1 MALTDLKRQESVA
14 NVLKRLREKANL
26 TTRQAAGI
34 IGVTHTTISQYEN
47 GKREF
52 TSLRIEQLVKAY
64 GYTMDQFEKI
74 LGHKSVISYKD
85 DCITMIGQL
94 DDEQLATVRSVLS
107 QLLRRPVPQSLA
119 IQANSEGETAGP
131 DA

>member
-1 MALTDLKRQESVA
+1 MAITEQKRMTSVA
-14 NVLKRLREKANL
+14 NVMKRLREKANL

-52 TSLRIEQLVKAY
+52 SSLRIEELVKAY

-85 DCITMIGQL
+85 DCHTLIDRL
-94 DDEQLATVRSVLS
+94 DDDQLAAVRSILS
-107 QLLRRPVPQSLA
+107 QLLRQPQTQTVAARASEED
-119 IQANSEGETAGP
+119 QAVVMTA
-131 DA
+131 

>member
-1 MALTDLKRQESVA
+1 MALSELKRQESVA
-14 NVLKRLREKANL
+14 NVLKRLREKADL

-52 TSLRIEQLVKAY
+52 SSLRIEQLVKAY

-85 DCITMIGQL
+85 DCHTLVDQL
-94 DDEQLATVRSVLS
+94 DDDQLAAVRSILS
-107 QLLRRPVPQSLA
+107 QLLRQTQTQNVAAQAPIAEQSAALGA
-119 IQANSEGETAGP
+119 
-131 DA
+131 

>member
-1 MALTDLKRQESVA
+1 MALTDLKRKDSVA

-34 IGVTHTTISQYEN
+34 VGVTHTTISQYEN
-47 GKREF
+47 GKRDF
-52 TSLRIEQLVKAY
+52 SSLRIEQLVKAY

-74 LGHKSVISYKD
+74 LGHKSVVSYAD
-85 DCITMIGQL
+85 DCVAMIGQL
-94 DDEQLATVRSVLS
+94 DDEQLAVVRSVLS
-107 QLLRRPVPQSLA
+107 QLLRKPATPNVA
-119 IQANSEGETAGP
+119 IRKDDDDQPAIL

>member
-1 MALTDLKRQESVA
+1 MALTNQKRQESVA

-34 IGVTHTTISQYEN
+34 LGVTHTTISQYEN

-52 TSLRIEQLVKAY
+52 SSLRVEQLVKAY
-64 GYTMDQFEKI
+64 GYTMGQFEKI

-85 DCITMIGQL
+85 DCLAMIGQL
-94 DDEQLATVRSVLS
+94 DDDQLAAMRSILS
-107 QLLRRPVPQSLA
+107 QLLRQPQTQDVAARTS
-119 IQANSEGETAGP
+119 GEVQSVAL

>member
-1 MALTDLKRQESVA
+1 MALTSQKRQESVA
-14 NVLKRLREKANL
+14 NVMKRLREKASL

-85 DCITMIGQL
+85 DCISMIDQL
-94 DDEQLATVRSVLS
+94 DDEQLAAVRSLLS
-107 QLLRRPVPQSLA
+107 QLLRKPTTQNVA
-119 IQANSEGETAGP
+119 IREDG
-131 DA
+131 DAQNPTLDA

>member
-1 MALTDLKRQESVA
+1 MALTELKRQESVA
-14 NVLKRLREKANL
+14 NVLKRLREKADL

-52 TSLRIEQLVKAY
+52 SSLRIEQLVKAY

-85 DCITMIGQL
+85 DCHTLIDRL
-94 DDEQLATVRSVLS
+94 DDDQLAAVRSILS
-107 QLLRRPVPQSLA
+107 QLLRQPQTQTVAARASEED
-119 IQANSEGETAGP
+119 QAVVMTA
-131 DA
+131 